1 MKDFDPFCTYVCEGT
16 LEILNVFLEQKNLK
30 LNYVLQGKSEGY
42 TWISKFCPFRVA
54 IYNGSFDIVKR
65 LLSFQFLKEYFDNM
79 SNVCVFFFLNSF
91 SLIFINLVRIMIFT
105 IIVQLVILM
114 VLRNV

>member
-79 SNVCVFFFLNSF
+79 SNVCVFFFKFLLFN
-91 SLIFINLVRIMIFT
+91 IH
-105 IIVQLVILM
+105 
-114 VLRNV
+114 